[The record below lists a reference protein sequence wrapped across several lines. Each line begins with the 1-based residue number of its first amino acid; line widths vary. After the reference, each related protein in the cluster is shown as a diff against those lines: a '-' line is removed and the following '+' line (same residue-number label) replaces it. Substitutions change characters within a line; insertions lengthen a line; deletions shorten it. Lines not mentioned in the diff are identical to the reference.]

1 MSRAELPEY
10 IRNLRDELEVR
21 IEVETEIAGAIND
34 TIRDAVDTIGP
45 LRAEKVLVEYAEVEV
60 NNRLRRIEL
69 ERKRAGLA

>member
-1 MSRAELPEY
+1 MSRDELPEY

-21 IEVETEIAGAIND
+21 IEVETEIAAAIDD
-34 TIRDAVDTIGP
+34 TIRDAIGTIGS
-45 LRAEKVLVEYAEVEV
+45 LRTEKVLVEYAEVEA